1 MKKSEKEQRPSLDA
15 DSRVWHSA
23 SWWQRIASQRAKWQI
38 LWLHICQQGAPLQH
52 WQTMLNLPSCGWL
65 PSGKSTRSL
74 CAMVQLNGRWLM
86 VIRLMG
92 RILPELNPCQWNS
105 WPSSN
110 VWTILDIPTSPKRTR
125 RTTLDAPSSA
135 MALTSH
141 DSAAALVAMAC
152 QGHPEAG
159 PKPSMDLK
167 DFGGKCCRKLHFFS
181 KMRGSYKFSLQP
193 SLRFLQTCWLILL
206 QQQAQCHIF
215 WWSGWCTTSSW
226 LGL

>member
-1 MKKSEKEQRPSLDA
+1 MQVGGSESHIP
-15 DSRVWHSA
+15 
-23 SWWQRIASQRAKWQI
+23 QRAKWQI

-52 WQTMLNLPSCGWL
+52 WQTMLNLPSCWL
-65 PSGKSTRSL
+65 PSGKSTRSI
-74 CAMVQLNGRWLM
+74 CAMVQLDGIWLM

-92 RILPELNPCQWNS
+92 RILPEHSQTSFANKSLS
-105 WPSSN
+105 MEFM
-110 VWTILDIPTSPKRTR
+110 TILQCLDNFGH
-125 RTTLDAPSSA
+125 TLDAPSSA

-152 QGHPEAG
+152 HGHPEAG
-159 PKPSMDLK
+159 PKPSMDLT

-181 KMRGSYKFSLQP
+181 KMRGSYKISLQP

-215 WWSGWCTTSSW
+215 
-226 LGL
+226 